1 MVTLHSNLKI
11 PLTSMDHQQ
20 VKNIALQS
28 GCQGEK
34 LQRLIKNLLAVRA
47 MARWLKIYD
56 IDYDEGES
64 YARQPPIHLGET
76 VADLYLPGLGRLE
89 CRGIDR
95 QGEDIYFGAESW
107 QDRLG
112 YAVVEISGDLRQGQI
127 LGFLESIATETI
139 PKQGLQPIEGLF
151 RVIATVQQAPMLPA
165 LTEVV
170 QTGVNRVA
178 DFINTWVEQVTSAT
192 WQLGT
197 EHWAPQLIPVR
208 SLGTVER
215 IIDKLQGAKDESA
228 RQRLIITLGELATE
242 NDQPQAI
249 AKLVEIIDGK
259 GNEDTRWLA
268 AGTLAR
274 IDSKHPQAVHSVK
287 KTIANDLALGQ
298 TPLTLTVSLMPN
310 DDHTMAGLITLKP
323 LQSGQTLPSGLELAL
338 LTTDDQLIDNIAIAS
353 GEQEG
358 KDLLKISLEIDPGS
372 DFRIRVSLGDLVMTE
387 DIHL

>member
-1 MVTLHSNLKI
+1 MVTLPSNLKI
-11 PLTSMDHQQ
+11 PLTSADHQQ

-34 LQRLIKNLLAVRA
+34 LQRLVKNLLAVRA
-47 MARWLKIYD
+47 MAHWLKIYD
-56 IDYDEGES
+56 IDYDDGES
-64 YARQPPIHLGET
+64 YGRQPPIHLGET
-76 VADLYLPGLGRLE
+76 IADLYLPGLGRLE

-95 QGEDIYFGAESW
+95 QGEEIYFGAESW

-112 YAVVEISGDLRQGQI
+112 YAVVEISEDLREGEI
-127 LGFLESIATETI
+127 LGFFESITTETV
-139 PKQGLQPIEGLF
+139 PKRALQPIEGLF
-151 RVIATVQQAPMLPA
+151 RVIATVQQASMVPA

-170 QTGVNRVA
+170 QTAVNRVA
-178 DFINTWVEQVTSAT
+178 ELIQTWVEQVTTAT

-197 EHWAPQLIPVR
+197 EQWAPQLIPVR

-215 IIDKLQGAKDESA
+215 IIDKFQGAKDESA
-228 RQRLIITLGELATE
+228 KQRLIITLGELATE

-298 TPLTLTVSLMPN
+298 TPLTLTVSLMPSG
-310 DDHTMAGLITLKP
+310 DHTIAGLITLKP
-323 LQSGQTLPSGLELAL
+323 LQSGQTLPLGLTLAL
-338 LTTDDQLIDNIAIAS
+338 LTTDDQLINSIGQQD
-353 GEQEG
+353 G